1 MSSQRATRVRGPGA
15 PYGSF
20 PGARITGRARV
31 SREAGGGC
39 RRAGSP
45 FSHKALATRSTTLPT
60 WQEIRRPHTPP
71 RPRPLMLRPD
81 SAPPPGLASPLLM
94 ACPPASSTP
103 TLPHPT
109 LTRTPTPHA
118 GKTLGLRLGNRSAQA
133 PPPPGSLPGPPPAL
147 GPEGGVL
154 LVSHRARVHVALPQ
168 HLPPCLGQGS
178 CVPVMGQW
186 LAPRDPKRPQ
196 A

>member
-1 MSSQRATRVRGPGA
+1 MAGDKA
-15 PYGSF
+15 P
-20 PGARITGRARV
+20 
-31 SREAGGGC
+31 
-39 RRAGSP
+39 
-45 FSHKALATRSTTLPT
+45 
-60 WQEIRRPHTPP
+60 PHLTPP

-118 GKTLGLRLGNRSAQA
+118 GKTLGLRLGNCSAQA
-133 PPPPGSLPGPPPAL
+133 PPPPGSLPGPPPAP

-168 HLPPCLGQGS
+168 YLPPCLGQGS
-178 CVPVMGQW
+178 CVPVVGPQEASSIAVASPAHTQGSPRGLMRGTMSSTGHSRQSHLL
-186 LAPRDPKRPQ
+186 LASARLQSRGPAQ
-196 A
+196 